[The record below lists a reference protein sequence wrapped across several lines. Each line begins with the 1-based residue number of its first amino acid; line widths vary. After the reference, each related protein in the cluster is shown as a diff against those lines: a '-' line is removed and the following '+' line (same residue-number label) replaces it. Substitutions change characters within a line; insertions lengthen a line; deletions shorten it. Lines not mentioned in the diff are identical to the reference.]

1 VAVIK
6 RHSFLKRHAGMT
18 RPAFSRHYLEHHG
31 PLAAGL
37 GGFRQFAYR
46 YQQNHFDEDFSGNG
60 DPLFDGLTMTFQ
72 VPRPDY
78 RQGFFQH
85 PDYAYVRPDEEQLF
99 DLSATVSVLGEEQ
112 LVFDR
117 AAGGIKAVILT
128 AQGPAD
134 VPAAVDL
141 GAHAFDVFGVRRAI
155 RNRLDTK
162 TATALGFGQS
172 AFAYDL
178 LWEVFFD
185 SADRRQVACKD
196 RRFISSF
203 SSATAGPAPVALAAR
218 EYTIF

>member
-6 RHSFLKRHAGMT
+6 RHSFLKRHTGMT
-18 RPAFSRHYLEHHG
+18 RPTFSRHYLEHHG
-31 PLAAGL
+31 PLAARL

-46 YQQNHFDEDFSGNG
+46 YLQNQFDEDFSGDG
-60 DPLFDGLTMTFQ
+60 DPPFDGLTMTFQ

-85 PDYAYVRPDEEQLF
+85 PDYAQVRPDEEYLF

-112 LVFDR
+112 IMFDR
-117 AAGGIKAVILT
+117 ASGGEKAIILAT
-128 AQGPAD
+128 QGPSDLPGAS
-134 VPAAVDL
+134 DL
-141 GAHAFDVFGVRRAI
+141 GPRAFDEFGVRRAI
-155 RNRLDTK
+155 RNHLDTK

-178 LWEVFFD
+178 LWEVYFD

-196 RRFISSF
+196 PRFISRF
-203 SSATAGPAPVALAAR
+203 SPASAAPAPRALAAR

>member
-1 VAVIK
+1 MAVIK
-6 RHSFLKRHAGMT
+6 RHSFLKRHTRMT

-31 PLAAGL
+31 PLAARL

-46 YQQNHFDEDFSGNG
+46 YLQNHFDEDFSGGG
-60 DPLFDGLTMTFQ
+60 DPPFDGLTMTFQ

-85 PDYAYVRPDEEQLF
+85 PDYAQVRPDEEYLF

-112 LVFDR
+112 IDFDR
-117 AAGGIKAVILT
+117 GSGGEKAIILAAS
-128 AQGPAD
+128 GPAD
-134 VPAAVDL
+134 RPPASDL
-141 GAHAFDVFGVRRAI
+141 DPRTFAEFDVRRAI
-155 RNRLDTK
+155 CNRLDTK

-172 AFAYDL
+172 AFAYDH
-178 LWEVFFD
+178 LWEVYFD

-196 RRFISSF
+196 PRFIARF
-203 SSATAGPAPVALAAR
+203 SSPSTASATRALAAR

>member
-46 YQQNHFDEDFSGNG
+46 YLQNHLDEDFSGDG
-60 DPLFDGLTMTFQ
+60 DPPFDGLTMTFQ
-72 VPRPDY
+72 VPRPDF

-85 PDYAYVRPDEEQLF
+85 PDYAQIRPDEEYLF

-112 LVFDR
+112 IVFDGGSGGEKAIIL
-117 AAGGIKAVILT
+117 AAS
-128 AQGPAD
+128 GPAD
-134 VPAAVDL
+134 LPPFEE
-141 GAHAFDVFGVRRAI
+141 FDVRRAI
-155 RNRLDTK
+155 CNRLDTK

-172 AFAYDL
+172 VFAYDH
-178 LWEVFFD
+178 LWELFFD
-185 SADRRQVACKD
+185 SADHRQSACKD
-196 RRFISSF
+196 PRFITNFTSPS
-203 SSATAGPAPVALAAR
+203 TAPAPRALAAR